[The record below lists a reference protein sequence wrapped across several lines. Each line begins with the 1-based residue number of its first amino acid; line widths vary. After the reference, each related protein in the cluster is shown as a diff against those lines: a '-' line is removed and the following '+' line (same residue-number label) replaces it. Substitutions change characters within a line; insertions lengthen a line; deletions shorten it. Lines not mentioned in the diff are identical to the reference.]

1 MADFRKRIFKNFKED
16 LLNDSI
22 KDSNP
27 LEKSS
32 MSAAPMAL
40 IISNKFKI
48 IKNNSDDDLHL
59 PAPNPLETNLKSNNN
74 FDITLENFENNKIIN
89 QLMDDFDNKNE
100 ENNSEDINFKQSK
113 DEKIN
118 IYDDFDNDS
127 EKIK

>member
-1 MADFRKRIFKNFKED
+1 
-16 LLNDSI
+16 
-22 KDSNP
+22 
-27 LEKSS
+27 
-32 MSAAPMAL
+32 
-40 IISNKFKI
+40 
-48 IKNNSDDDLHL
+48 
-59 PAPNPLETNLKSNNN
+59 
-74 FDITLENFENNKIIN
+74 LENFENNKIIN